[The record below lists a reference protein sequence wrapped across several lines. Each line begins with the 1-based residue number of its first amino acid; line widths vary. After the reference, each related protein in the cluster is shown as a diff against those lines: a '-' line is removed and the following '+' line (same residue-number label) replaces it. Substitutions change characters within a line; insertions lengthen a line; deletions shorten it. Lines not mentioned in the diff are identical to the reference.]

1 MTIWNWSPT
10 QYLHFG
16 SQRLR
21 PAIDLLRSIPADKP
35 QVVYDLG
42 CGPGSATVHLKARW
56 PNAKVVG
63 IDGSPDMLERAQQE
77 HSEIKWQAADLTT
90 WIPSET
96 PDVLYSNAALHW
108 LDNHASLFPRLINM
122 LPQGGM
128 LAVQMPQNFGEKT
141 HTTIFETIR
150 PHDWKDRLLTLLRET
165 PTQPPSFYFN
175 LVKPMVQ
182 NLDIWETQYYF
193 VMEGENPIVEF
204 TKGSFLRPILNIL
217 NAKEAEA
224 FLREYAERVGPHYP
238 RRSDGTTIMPFR
250 RLFMVATK

>member
-1 MTIWNWSPT
+1 M
-10 QYLHFG
+10 
-16 SQRLR
+16 
-21 PAIDLLRSIPADKP
+21 
-35 QVVYDLG
+35 
-42 CGPGSATVHLKARW
+42 
-56 PNAKVVG
+56 
-63 IDGSPDMLERAQQE
+63 
-77 HSEIKWQAADLTT
+77 
-90 WIPSET
+90 
-96 PDVLYSNAALHW
+96 
-108 LDNHASLFPRLINM
+108 PR
-122 LPQGGM
+122 
-128 LAVQMPQNFGEKT
+128 NFGEKT

-150 PHDWKDRLLTLLRET
+150 ARDWKDRLLTLLRET

-182 NLDIWETQYYF
+182 NLDLWETQYYF

-238 RRSDGTTIMPFR
+238 RRSDGTTIMHFR